1 VSGCPATLVSA
12 PAGYG
17 KSTLVSQ
24 WLDHMGGNAAWL
36 SLDDADNNLRRFA
49 SYVVA
54 ALDSVQ
60 PDGFSETARALCMQ
74 QLPEGDELAAI
85 LCSDLEA
92 LDVPVVL
99 VLDDY
104 HKISAAGVHEFM
116 DSLLRRPPRGLSIVI
131 VTRRDPALALQSLRA
146 SGVLLEVRMRQ
157 LAFSQAEAIQFM
169 RKKFGDRLEEHMIAR
184 LHERTEGWPVGL
196 RLATLAVP
204 ESHSADEFIA
214 RVPSDVPSVRAYLI
228 QEVLGKCPD
237 TVRDNLLHTSFLDRF
252 NASLCD
258 AVCTAAGKSGP
269 ALSGHEFIRWIDEAG
284 LFIIALD
291 DQHQWFR
298 YHHLFQSALQ
308 EQASAALGDAGI
320 KLVHERAARWFET
333 HGFFEDA
340 ILQLVTAGEST
351 AAAELIIKHRNK
363 IMNTEQWHRLAHWL
377 ALLPRGLVDSRPELL
392 LLQARLHRTRG
403 AREEFAETLEAARA
417 LLETTGVTDELR
429 RELLGSLE
437 SSHCYNL
444 WLQSD
449 GVGAASSARRALD
462 LLPEESLAER
472 GFAMIVLGVA
482 LQMSSEARKALD
494 VIYAAMPDES
504 SAANH
509 PTFVSRLLVALIG
522 IHWMDADLDGVRS
535 SANELESS
543 SSAAGLMEVLTI
555 AINYQSAVDYH
566 HNRLHAVVAR
576 LDDVARSDVVI
587 SAEFHAQSMIIA
599 ALAHLELGDRQE
611 AMRIVPLLRELAL
624 KSRNV
629 FLVGVADA
637 FEAEFALRT
646 GRLAAAVA
654 WTKHYD
660 PEPITSSYTFF
671 SPPMVLAKIL
681 VVADTPSSRDRAT
694 AILDRLVDY
703 FTAVHNNRFLIE
715 ALALRAMLRDAIGET
730 ESAMTDAALA
740 VRLAQPGR
748 FIRLFVDLGPR
759 LGALLARLKV
769 DEEALTYVGEIIAAF
784 EPLES
789 DISIDVAPAPIGLRR
804 VGVEA
809 LSKRELQVLGLLAA
823 RLNNSEIADRLH
835 ISTVTVKRHVANIY
849 QKLGV
854 HGRREAVA
862 KAEGLGML
870 KRSA

>member
-1 VSGCPATLVSA
+1 
-12 PAGYG
+12 
-17 KSTLVSQ
+17 
-24 WLDHMGGNAAWL
+24 
-36 SLDDADNNLRRFA
+36 
-49 SYVVA
+49 
-54 ALDSVQ
+54 
-60 PDGFSETARALCMQ
+60 
-74 QLPEGDELAAI
+74 
-85 LCSDLEA
+85 
-92 LDVPVVL
+92 
-99 VLDDY
+99 
-104 HKISAAGVHEFM
+104 
-116 DSLLRRPPRGLSIVI
+116 
-131 VTRRDPALALQSLRA
+131 
-146 SGVLLEVRMRQ
+146 
-157 LAFSQAEAIQFM
+157 
-169 RKKFGDRLEEHMIAR
+169 
-184 LHERTEGWPVGL
+184 
-196 RLATLAVP
+196 
-204 ESHSADEFIA
+204 
-214 RVPSDVPSVRAYLI
+214 
-228 QEVLGKCPD
+228 
-237 TVRDNLLHTSFLDRF
+237 
-252 NASLCD
+252 
-258 AVCTAAGKSGP
+258 
-269 ALSGHEFIRWIDEAG
+269 
-284 LFIIALD
+284 
-291 DQHQWFR
+291 
-298 YHHLFQSALQ
+298 
-308 EQASAALGDAGI
+308 
-320 KLVHERAARWFET
+320 
-333 HGFFEDA
+333 
-340 ILQLVTAGEST
+340 
-351 AAAELIIKHRNK
+351 LIIEHRNR
-363 IMNTEQWHRLAHWL
+363 IMNTEQWHRLADWL
-377 ALLPRGLVDSRPELL
+377 ALLPRGMVDARPELL

-403 AREEFAETLEAARA
+403 SREEFAETLEAARA
-417 LLETTGVTDELR
+417 LLETTDVTDELR

-437 SSHCYNL
+437 SSHCFNL
-444 WLQSD
+444 WIKSD
-449 GVGAASSARRALD
+449 GVGAASSARRALE

-482 LQMSSEARKALD
+482 LQMSNGARKGLD
-494 VIYAAMPDES
+494 AIYAAMPDES

-535 SANELESS
+535 SANELASL

-555 AINYQSAVDYH
+555 AINFQSAVDYH

-587 SAEFHAQSMIIA
+587 GAEFHAQSMIIA
-599 ALAHLELGDRQE
+599 ALAHLELGDPKE
-611 AMRIVPLLRELAL
+611 ATRIARLLRELAL
-624 KSRNV
+624 KSKNV
-629 FLVGVADA
+629 FLVGLADS
-637 FEAEFALRT
+637 FEAELALRA

-671 SPPMVLAKIL
+671 SPPIVLAKIL
-681 VVADTPSSRDRAT
+681 VIADTPSSRDRAT

-703 FTAVHNNRFLIE
+703 FTAVHNHRFLIE

-730 ESAMTDAALA
+730 ESAMTDVALA

-759 LGALLARLKV
+759 LGALLVRLKV
-769 DEEALTYVGEIIAAF
+769 DEEALIYVGEIIAAF